1 MASSQKK
8 QATISSFFSKKIANE
23 TVSST
28 VSSICSTS
36 FEPTSDNQ
44 GEIASIESTHYHG
57 VDQDSDQEFQN
68 EKEGRLSFMDALQL
82 WSRFFA
88 FL

>member
-28 VSSICSTS
+28 VSSVCSTTTS
-36 FEPTSDNQ
+36 FKPNSDNQ
-44 GEIASIESTHYHG
+44 GEIASIGSTHYHA
-57 VDQDSDQEFQN
+57 VDQDSDQEFQPCYM
-68 EKEGRLSFMDALQL
+68 LPC
-82 WSRFFA
+82 
-88 FL
+88 